1 MRTLICVLLGG
12 PLAFVAVA
20 GLAGWIWYA
29 TLDLE
34 NEPKADPS
42 ALAADLPYLQQ
53 HTDERRGRILAV
65 VTSTG
70 QFPDN
75 GKRAGFELTELSRA
89 YWVFTV
95 NGYEVDVASPL
106 GGAPE
111 MVVDS
116 DDVTDAD
123 YAFLNDPGIRD
134 KLATTFALA
143 DVDPAHYAAIYFVGG
158 KGTMFD
164 FPHNPDIARI
174 LSVIDSQ
181 NGVIGAVCHGPA
193 ALVGV
198 LRQDGSPWLKG
209 RQITGFTNAEE
220 LFLIPDARE
229 RFPFLLQDEL
239 VAEGATF
246 HEAPMYLGNTVV
258 DGRLVS
264 GQNPWSTWEVAEMM
278 IRVLGHEPL
287 PRDVTPEEVSVTL
300 LHVYR
305 RDGLRAAIAAK
316 REAPPANKYLLLMHA
331 VVAAMQWDMRGAW
344 QLQRLARV

>member
-1 MRTLICVLLGG
+1 MRTFTWVLLGG
-12 PLAFVAVA
+12 MVALVTSL
-20 GLAGWIWYA
+20 GLSGWIWYA

-34 NEPKADPS
+34 KEPRADPL
-42 ALAADLPYLQQ
+42 ALAAELPYLQLQ
-53 HTDERRGRILAV
+53 TPERRGRILAV

-70 QFPDN
+70 RFPDN
-75 GKRAGFELTELSRA
+75 GKRAGYELTELSRA

-95 NGYEVDVASPL
+95 NGYEVDVASPM

-123 YAFLNDPGIRD
+123 YAFLNDPDIRR
-134 KLATTFALA
+134 KLATTLPLA
-143 DVDPAHYAAIYFVGG
+143 QVDPERYAAVYFVGG

-174 LSVIDSQ
+174 VSAIDAR
-181 NGVIGAVCHGPA
+181 NGVVGAVCHGPA

-198 LRQDGSPWLKG
+198 LREDGSPWLRD
-209 RQITGFTNAEE
+209 RQVTGFTNAEE
-220 LFLIPDARE
+220 LFLIPEARD

-239 VAEGATF
+239 IAHGATF
-246 HEAPMYLGNTVV
+246 HEAPMYLGHTIV

-264 GQNPWSTWEVAEMM
+264 GQNPWSTWEVAETM

-287 PRDVTPEEVSVTL
+287 PREVTPEEVSVSL

-305 RDGLRAAIAAK
+305 REGLGAAIALK
-316 REAPPANKYLLLMHA
+316 REAPRADKRLLLMHA
-331 VVAAMQWDMRGAW
+331 VVAAMQWELRSAW